1 MLRKSY
7 RSRRI
12 YRMSFTN
19 YIRGTFDLHGISI
32 RRFSPPIDDT
42 RVAFHRIRLNLYIAY
57 PTWRINKELF
67 HQSLNERCYSFM

>member
-19 YIRGTFDLHGISI
+19 YIVARLICTAFRYVDFPRPLT
-32 RRFSPPIDDT
+32 DDT
-42 RVAFHRIRLNLYIAY
+42 RVAFHRSRLNLYIAY
-57 PTWRINKELF
+57 PT
-67 HQSLNERCYSFM
+67 